1 MFKSLLRL
9 IAPAPKTPILV
20 TFTDGKPG
28 HSRDADGAGIAYG
41 DILINLSL
49 PMFFSDS
56 TNIYVVVSNL
66 GRKAIGFGAEGFGL
80 VLTYGDRKTTMTAH
94 AIIEQQRGSRR
105 VPIDEEQKVKT
116 LMVDGG
122 EGGSRGVHFVVEFPA
137 AAEADRSELTIQA
150 NRILDAPIMFY
161 LPLPPKPSSPE
172 IKPPDSQHDSPNV
185 GSWEELMQLPK
196 GTKIRF
202 LDKDERP
209 K

>member
-9 IAPAPKTPILV
+9 FAPAPKTPILV
-20 TFTDGKPG
+20 TLTDGKPG
-28 HSRDADGAGIAYG
+28 HSRDADGAAIAY
-41 DILINLSL
+41 DNILINLSL

-66 GRKAIGFGAEGFGL
+66 GRKAVGFGAEGFGL
-80 VLTYGDRKTTMTAH
+80 VLMYGDRKTTMTAH
-94 AIIEQQRGSRR
+94 ALIEQQRGSRR
-105 VPIDEEQKVKT
+105 VPIDDERKVKT
-116 LMVDGG
+116 LLVDGG

-137 AAEADRSELTIQA
+137 TAEADRSELTIQV

-161 LPLPPKPSSPE
+161 LPMPPKPASTE
-172 IKPPDSQHDSPNV
+172 IKPRDSKHDSANV
-185 GSWEELMQLPK
+185 GTWEELMQLPE